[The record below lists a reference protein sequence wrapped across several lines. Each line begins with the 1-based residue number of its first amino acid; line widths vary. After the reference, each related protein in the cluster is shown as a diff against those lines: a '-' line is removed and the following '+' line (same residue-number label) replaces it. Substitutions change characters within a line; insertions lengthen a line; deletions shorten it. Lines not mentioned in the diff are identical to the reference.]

1 MRSGGADLCRLLYE
15 AEAVD
20 ACLHSAYDVSGRV
33 LADEYVDGW
42 KRAPR
47 LTCVMIMEKSFR
59 KKFLMYA
66 LTVLL
71 LAGYLYVLYV
81 SFHPQVTADY
91 RMRYIEE
98 GYFYGENA
106 E

>member
-1 MRSGGADLCRLLYE
+1 
-15 AEAVD
+15 
-20 ACLHSAYDVSGRV
+20 
-33 LADEYVDGW
+33 
-42 KRAPR
+42 
-47 LTCVMIMEKSFR
+47 MIMEKSFR
-59 KKFLMYA
+59 NKFLMYA